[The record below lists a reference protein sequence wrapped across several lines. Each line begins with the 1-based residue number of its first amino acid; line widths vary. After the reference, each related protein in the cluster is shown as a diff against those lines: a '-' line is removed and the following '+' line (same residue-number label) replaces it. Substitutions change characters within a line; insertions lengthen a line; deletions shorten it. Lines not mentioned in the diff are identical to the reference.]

1 MDFQTIVIIFS
12 SVNILAGLML
22 AYLHFAFRDVPST
35 QEWAI
40 GGLLIGAG
48 CLLVGFRGAIPVFA
62 SIAVANAAIFF
73 GYAFYYRGFA
83 LHVGKLKPSKA
94 PFLVCLVLTVIFI
107 ALTDPT
113 YLSLRIIIFSI
124 GLIVLH
130 IFSIYVLLICST
142 KNAAHKLLLLA
153 LFVGGASHIY
163 RLVVYV
169 SQDIIEQNFVQ
180 TVQLSNYVVFITGTF
195 ITIMLTTGCTLLI
208 SLSLQTR
215 LKENL
220 ETLRKESEEKSKF
233 LAMLSHEIKTPL
245 SVLKSVISSKKI
257 TPKLVEIANQ
267 SVFEIDAIITSSQ
280 LADEIESNS
289 IKAKFYTVNLKEAAV
304 ETAETLNV
312 TGSIK
317 IDLQHSDLAETDPFL
332 LKVILKN
339 LVDNANK
346 YRKPGSQIILNIY
359 NDLELG
365 HWSITISNEI
375 VVGQKIS
382 KKDIVRKFYREPH
395 SKNQSGSGLGL
406 YLVKGFMPMLNGT
419 MNVEIDDK
427 NFVVKLNFFRIS
439 KN

>member
-1 MDFQTIVIIFS
+1 MDFQTIVIMFS

-22 AYLHFAFRDVPST
+22 AYLHLAFRDVPST

-40 GGLLIGAG
+40 GGLLIGTG
-48 CLLVGFRGAIPVFA
+48 CLLVGFRDAIPVFA
-62 SIAVANAAIFF
+62 SIAVANSAIFF

-94 PFLVCLVLTVIFI
+94 PFLLCLALTVIFI

-180 TVQLSNYVVFITGTF
+180 TAQISNYVVFITGTLT
-195 ITIMLTTGCTLLI
+195 TIMLTTGCTLLI
-208 SLSLQTR
+208 SLSLQKR
-215 LKENL
+215 IAENL
-220 ETLRKESEEKSKF
+220 KHFKEESEEKSKF
-233 LAMLSHEIKTPL
+233 LAMLSHEIRTPL
-245 SVLKSVISSKKI
+245 SVLKSVISNKKI
-257 TPKLVEIANQ
+257 TSNLFEIANQ
-267 SVFEIDAIITSSQ
+267 SVRDIDDIITSSQ
-280 LADEIESNS
+280 LADEVESNS
-289 IKAKFYTVNLKEAAV
+289 IKVKLQTVNLREVAV
-304 ETAETLNV
+304 KTAENLNV
-312 TGSIK
+312 TGAIE
-317 IDLQHSDLAETDPFL
+317 INLQHSDLSETDPFL

-346 YRKPGSQIILNIY
+346 YRKPGSQINLNIY

-382 KKDIVRKFYREPH
+382 KKNILRKYYREAH
-395 SKNQSGSGLGL
+395 SRNQSGSGLGL
-406 YLVKGFMPMLNGT
+406 YLVQGFMAMLNGT

-427 NFVVKLNFFRIS
+427 IFVVKLIFFRIS

>member
-1 MDFQTIVIIFS
+1 
-12 SVNILAGLML
+12 
-22 AYLHFAFRDVPST
+22 
-35 QEWAI
+35 
-40 GGLLIGAG
+40 
-48 CLLVGFRGAIPVFA
+48 
-62 SIAVANAAIFF
+62 
-73 GYAFYYRGFA
+73 
-83 LHVGKLKPSKA
+83 LKPSKA
-94 PFLVCLVLTVIFI
+94 PFLVCLALTVIFI

-113 YLSLRIIIFSI
+113 YLSLRIIISSI

-130 IFSIYVLLICST
+130 IFPIYVLLICST
-142 KNAAHKLLLLA
+142 KNAAHKLLLLT

-208 SLSLQTR
+208 SLSLQKR
-215 LKENL
+215 LKDNL
-220 ETLRKESEEKSKF
+220 ESLRKESEEKSKF

-304 ETAETLNV
+304 ETAEKLNV

-382 KKDIVRKFYREPH
+382 KKNIVRKYYREPH